1 MIKRMAQRIKFRDQ
15 TDDKAADPVILKAIK
30 G

>member
-1 MIKRMAQRIKFRDQ
+1 MAQRIKFRDQ